1 MNRKTVF
8 AHEVSSSERQSRKA
22 NKRLNSWLEFWIFV
36 LSTAVIV
43 NNNPSA
49 ATPTYHQISNAISR
63 GNLKITLGVHMRRG
77 ELKTYDQPA
86 GWSGSTA

>member
-22 NKRLNSWLEFWIFV
+22 NKRLNSWLKFWIFV

-49 ATPTYHQISNAISR
+49 ATPTNHQTDFQCI
-63 GNLKITLGVHMRRG
+63 LKSTLGVHMRRG

-86 GWSGSTA
+86 GWSGSTE